1 MRRTI
6 CCAVF
11 GLLVSSGAVFPQPRI
26 GLRSLARP
34 RVKVVGV
41 RWFAARPAI
50 FLPYGIPVPF
60 PYYVPD
66 PVPYPVWNFIVPLP
80 TYVFVG
86 SASASHPQLV
96 FKDGTTYTVTDYWR
110 VNDQL
115 HFITIEEGGTKSVPH
130 TVPFEDLDVQRT
142 TDADAAQGFQFV
154 VRDEPIEQWLK
165 HHAQHPPGRHRN
177 KEPVNYDTDGRPV
190 EENQA
195 RVAVAF
201 EAQP

>member
-96 FKDGTTYTVTDYWR
+96 FKDGLLARQRSTP
-110 VNDQL
+110 L
-115 HFITIEEGGTKSVPH
+115 HHDRRRWNEV
-130 TVPFEDLDVQRT
+130 RT
-142 TDADAAQGFQFV
+142 AHRA
-154 VRDEPIEQWLK
+154 VRGSRCAT
-165 HHAQHPPGRHRN
+165 HNRR
-177 KEPVNYDTDGRPV
+177 RCS
-190 EENQA
+190 A
-195 RVAVAF
+195 RVSVRGKRRTDRAMA
-201 EAQP
+201 